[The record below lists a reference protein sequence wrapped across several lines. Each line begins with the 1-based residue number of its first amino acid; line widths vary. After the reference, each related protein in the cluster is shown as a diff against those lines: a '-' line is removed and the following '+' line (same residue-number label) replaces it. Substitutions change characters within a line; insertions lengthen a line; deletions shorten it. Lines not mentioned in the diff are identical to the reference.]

1 MALRWIVVA
10 VTVGGLVLS
19 GGTPARADL
28 ADLIP
33 NLFGPD
39 GIVLA
44 PPPPQFLSHE
54 AHYRVDSTRELTNIN
69 DALKGQL
76 GTFPLPSPASGFTFK
91 LDPATGVVERS
102 TQSLGPLFA
111 DRAETIGKGRFSIG
125 FTYQHITFDELDGVD
140 LEDGGISLTFRHEP
154 TAQLLGFP
162 APFFFEGDTVT
173 ARVFADIESD
183 LFVLTAS
190 YGILDN
196 LDVAIAIPIIRT
208 KIEARGM
215 ATINHIATA
224 AAPDIHRFPNGTDF
238 LFVEDSDEDTGIGD
252 IVLRGK
258 YNFYRSPMVSL
269 AGALDLRLPTGD
281 ADNLRGLDTVRVSPF
296 FIASAHLFGISP
308 HVNLGFDIGDTSKIE
323 NEFFYRIGF
332 DWAIFRPLTFAF
344 DVLGRYIIDNQRPDA
359 SDTTKTSDD
368 NIVSAAIGLKI
379 NPWRN
384 LIILVNVLIPL
395 NDTGLRDDFTPLIG
409 LEWTF

>member
-1 MALRWIVVA
+1 
-10 VTVGGLVLS
+10 
-19 GGTPARADL
+19 
-28 ADLIP
+28 
-33 NLFGPD
+33 
-39 GIVLA
+39 
-44 PPPPQFLSHE
+44 
-54 AHYRVDSTRELTNIN
+54 
-69 DALKGQL
+69 
-76 GTFPLPSPASGFTFK
+76 
-91 LDPATGVVERS
+91 
-102 TQSLGPLFA
+102 
-111 DRAETIGKGRFSIG
+111 
-125 FTYQHITFDELDGVD
+125 
-140 LEDGGISLTFRHEP
+140 
-154 TAQLLGFP
+154 
-162 APFFFEGDTVT
+162 
-173 ARVFADIESD
+173 
-183 LFVLTAS
+183 
-190 YGILDN
+190 
-196 LDVAIAIPIIRT
+196 
-208 KIEARGM
+208 M